1 MDIDIDI
8 LYRYT
13 YMYICIYYSPIAV
26 VNRVIQLHWQFIIYL
41 SYVLQILK
49 NVEFPNWIYD
59 FQVEAT
65 GGDEKCNIYQIY
77 GPEKHKDVFKINP
90 KTGIIR
96 TRKRLDFE
104 TNPRYSIQL
113 KVWNSVNDPSSFS
126 LSNSTLMVNVTDV
139 NEPPRFT
146 EPTCLKTILP
156 CQYTIEENKIDG
168 IVQVT
173 ASDPDITE
181 CLLTYEI
188 ASSNKQ
194 YFYIDAESRNI
205 MTKRNGLDR
214 EHKSN
219 YQIDVQVY
227 DCGEPALYDKLQIH
241 LTVTDKNDNFPIFNK
256 NYTKDVKEDK
266 KINSPVLKV
275 TATGEEGKF

>member
-1 MDIDIDI
+1 M
-8 LYRYT
+8 
-13 YMYICIYYSPIAV
+13 
-26 VNRVIQLHWQFIIYL
+26 
-41 SYVLQILK
+41 QILK

-59 FQVEAT
+59 FQVKAT
-65 GGDEKCNIYQIY
+65 GGDEKCKIYKIY

-90 KTGIIR
+90 ETGLIK

-126 LSNSTLMVNVTDV
+126 FSNSTLMVNVTDV

-146 EPTCLKTILP
+146 EPTCLKT

-168 IVQVT
+168 IVQVN
-173 ASDPDITE
+173 ASDPDSTE

-188 ASSNKQ
+188 VSSNKQ
-194 YFYIDAESRNI
+194 HFHIDAESGNI
-205 MTKRNGLDR
+205 TTKGNGLDR
-214 EHKSN
+214 EHKSH

-227 DCGEPALYDKLQIH
+227 DCGEPKLYDKLQIN

-266 KINSPVLKV
+266 NINLSILKV